1 MKKVL
6 LLGTAILA
14 LIITSCSSQTRD
26 NLPSDVVKEAV
37 EEQMKL
43 NMLDQS
49 YTKLQ
54 IGYFEC
60 NNEDSNL

>member
-1 MKKVL
+1 M
-6 LLGTAILA
+6 A

>member
-6 LLGTAILA
+6 LFGTAILT

-49 YTKLQ
+49 YTLLKT
-54 IGYFEC
+54 GYFEC